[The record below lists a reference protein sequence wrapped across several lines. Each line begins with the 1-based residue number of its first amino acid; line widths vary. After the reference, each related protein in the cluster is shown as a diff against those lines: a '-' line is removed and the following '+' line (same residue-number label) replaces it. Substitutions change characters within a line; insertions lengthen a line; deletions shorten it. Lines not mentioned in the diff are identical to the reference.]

1 MASGTTLGKAY
12 VQIMPSTEGMK
23 ANLTQL
29 MSGDAESAGQSAG
42 NSFAGKFKS
51 IIASAGI
58 AAAFAKVMQSTIS
71 EGAKLQQSY
80 AGGVTTIYG
89 EAADSVR
96 GFAKE
101 ASSYGMSMNDYSEQ
115 AVSFGASL
123 KQAYGGDAVKAA
135 NAANTAIMDM
145 SDNQA
150 KMGTDISSIQ
160 DAYQGFAKQNYTM
173 LDNLKLG
180 YGGTKT
186 EMERLLSDAEKISGV
201 HYDISNLGDVYSA
214 IHVIQDNLGLTGVAA
229 EEASTTFSGSFDAM
243 KAAASNL
250 GGSIAIGENVKPAFD
265 ELIKTTKTFI
275 VDNFIPMIQQIGT
288 SIVDLLP
295 EQIKQLIPVI
305 ETLGAAFVGLKL
317 AMSIS
322 SAISGAS
329 AAFGTFSTAMTAAG
343 GGLKGLLSA
352 LSLNPFTIIIAAI
365 AGAVAALVI
374 LYNNSETFRA
384 FVGELWA
391 QIQSFVAWITP
402 IVTTVVDSIISGV
415 QSMLSACQPI
425 IDAMIQAFKNAFDMI
440 CAIWDFFAPYF
451 QAKWDAIVTIFTPVA
466 ETLGN
471 FFQTAWTVIQDIWS
485 VVADFF
491 ATIWN
496 TIAGIFKVV
505 EDVFRGDF
513 SGAWDAIK
521 DIVGHWGDFFSNT
534 WNSISNIFD
543 AVTGFF
549 SGVFQGAWDGICNV
563 WNGAGDFFGGVWGAI
578 SGWFTALPGNAL
590 QWGQDM
596 IQGFI
601 DGIGDM
607 IGGIGDAIGN
617 VVGTIT
623 DFLHFS
629 KPDKG
634 PLREYEKWMP
644 DFIGGLASGIDNN
657 SYKITDAMKSLT
669 SDMSIGTDITGSV
682 KQASVSSESSAA
694 LLNGS
699 VPSSVSDKASVTSSN
714 TQSVVINVYPPE
726 NSNNKEIAE
735 YVMDEMQKKTK
746 RKETVFG

>member
-1 MASGTTLGKAY
+1 MADGTGTTIGKAY

-23 ANLTQL
+23 ANLTQA
-29 MSGDAESAGQSAG
+29 MGGEAESAGASAG
-42 NSFAGKFKS
+42 NSFASKFKS
-51 IIASAGI
+51 FMIAAGI
-58 AAAFAKVMQSTIS
+58 ATAFTVVLKSAID

-80 AGGVTTIYG
+80 MGGVSTIYDD
-89 EAADSVR
+89 AADSVR
-96 GFAKE
+96 TFAKQ

-135 NAANTAIMDM
+135 NAANIAIMDM

-150 KMGTDISSIQ
+150 KMGTSIGSIQ

-186 EMERLLSDAEKISGV
+186 EMERLLADAEKISGV

-214 IHVIQDNLGLTGVAA
+214 IHVIQGSLGLTGVAA
-229 EEASTTFSGSFDAM
+229 EEASTTFSGSFSAM
-243 KAAASNL
+243 KSSAENFMGSLALGDNIEPALSQLLSSVNTFINGNL
-250 GGSIAIGENVKPAFD
+250 IPLLGTIGNSIITALPDIMSGIGTLIGEM
-265 ELIKTTKTFI
+265 IKGFVDHIPDFI
-275 VDNFIPMIQQIGT
+275 
-288 SIVDLLP
+288 
-295 EQIKQLIPVI
+295 
-305 ETLGAAFVGLKL
+305 
-317 AMSIS
+317 
-322 SAISGAS
+322 
-329 AAFGTFSTAMTAAG
+329 AAG
-343 GGLKGLLSA
+343 GQLIDAVISGITGKDSTVG
-352 LSLNPFTIIIAAI
+352 TTIAATF
-365 AGAVAALVI
+365 GNALTALQPVFTAI
-374 LYNNSETFRA
+374 TI
-384 FVGELWA
+384 FVSTIWTQL
-391 QIQSFVAWITP
+391 QSFITWITP
-402 IVTTVVDSIISGV
+402 IIQTVATSIFTAVQGLVTT
-415 QSMLSACQPI
+415 LQPV
-425 IDAMIQAFKNAFDMI
+425 IDAIVLAFQNAFDMI
-440 CAIWDFFAPYF
+440 CAIWNFFAPFF
-451 QAKWDAIVTIFTPVA
+451 QALWDALVIIFTPVV

-471 FFQTAWTVIQDIWS
+471 LFQTAWTVIQNVWS
-485 VVADFF
+485 VVTDYF

-521 DIVGHWGDFFSNT
+521 DIVGHWGDFFGNT
-534 WNSISNIFD
+534 WNAISNIFD

-549 SGVFQGAWDGICNV
+549 SGVFQGAWDGICNI
-563 WNGAGDFFGGVWGAI
+563 WNGVGDFFGGVWDAI

-590 QWGQDM
+590 QWGKDM

-629 KPDKG
+629 KPDRG

-644 DFIGGLASGIDNN
+644 DFIGGLASGISDNA
-657 SYKITDAMKSLT
+657 YKVTDAVKEMA
-669 SDMSIGTDITGSV
+669 SDMSIETAVSGSLI
-682 KQASVSSESSAA
+682 ANESSANSFGSA
-694 LLNGS
+694 GVSGLLNGA
-699 VPSSVSDKASVTSSN
+699 VNNSSSTSSQN
-714 TQSVVINVYPPE
+714 LTVNVYPSE
-726 NSNNKEIAE
+726 GMDEKKLAE
-735 YVMDEMQKKTK
+735 YVMEEIQKKTK

>member
-1 MASGTTLGKAY
+1 M
-12 VQIMPSTEGMK
+12 
-23 ANLTQL
+23 
-29 MSGDAESAGQSAG
+29 
-42 NSFAGKFKS
+42 
-51 IIASAGI
+51 
-58 AAAFAKVMQSTIS
+58 
-71 EGAKLQQSY
+71 
-80 AGGVTTIYG
+80 
-89 EAADSVR
+89 
-96 GFAKE
+96 
-101 ASSYGMSMNDYSEQ
+101 
-115 AVSFGASL
+115 
-123 KQAYGGDAVKAA
+123 
-135 NAANTAIMDM
+135 
-145 SDNQA
+145 
-150 KMGTDISSIQ
+150 
-160 DAYQGFAKQNYTM
+160 
-173 LDNLKLG
+173 

-186 EMERLLSDAEKISGV
+186 EMERLLADAEKISGV

-265 ELIKTTKTFI
+265 ELMKTTKTFV

-295 EQIKQLIPVI
+295 GPIKQMIPVI
-305 ETLGAAFVGLKL
+305 ESLGAAFVGLKL

-322 SAISGAS
+322 NAVSGAS
-329 AAFGTFSTAMTAAG
+329 AAFGTFSTAMAAAG
-343 GGLKGLLSA
+343 GGLKGLMSA

-391 QIQSFVAWITP
+391 QIQSFVVWITP
-402 IVTTVVDSIISGV
+402 IVKTVIDSIISGV

-451 QAKWDAIVTIFTPVA
+451 QALWDALVIIFTPVA

-471 FFQTAWTVIQDIWS
+471 FFQTAWTVIQNIWS

-521 DIVGHWGDFFSNT
+521 DIVGHWGDFFGNT
-534 WNSISNIFD
+534 WNAISNIFD

-563 WNGAGDFFGGVWGAI
+563 WNGAGDFFGGVWDAI
-578 SGWFTALPGNAL
+578 SGWFTDLPGNAL
-590 QWGQDM
+590 QWGKDM

-644 DFIGGLASGIDNN
+644 DFVTGLASGISDNA
-657 SYKITDAMKSLT
+657 YKVTDAVKGMASE
-669 SDMSIGTDITGSV
+669 MSIDTAVSGSIT
-682 KQASVSSESSAA
+682 ASESSAKSVGSA
-694 LLNGS
+694 GVSGLL
-699 VPSSVSDKASVTSSN
+699 SSAVNNSNSTSSQN
-714 TQSVVINVYPPE
+714 LTVNVYPSE
-726 NSNNKEIAE
+726 GMNERQLAE
-735 YVMDEMQKKTK
+735 YVMEEIQKKTK